1 MTKPAT
7 APKVAAHVRA
17 AAPAATGG
25 SAQASAPRE
34 SSADSAVESS
44 AEVVHNIKRRA
55 PAKFKTSIY
64 GVGDVKTI
72 FIKGVDPLAAVKLK
86 IDNLPGGVTIMG
98 VESGDGVIN
107 LRWSSSVAVNA
118 VITGTVTL

>member
-7 APKVAAHVRA
+7 TPKAAAHVRA

-44 AEVVHNIKRRA
+44 AEVAHNIKRRA

-64 GVGDVKTI
+64 GVGGVKTI
-72 FIKGVDPLAAVKLK
+72 RVEGVDSMTAVKLK
-86 IDNLPGGVTIMG
+86 VGDLPGGVTIMG
-98 VESGDGVIN
+98 VESGEGVVN

-118 VITGTVTL
+118 VISGEVVL